1 MLDILLDLIHLI
13 CDYRWSLLKK
23 KPIDV
28 RMEARQRIRKGRGGG
43 GDYTY
48 MYVEKEEE
56 EGGLE
61 EEEDLG
67 LV

>member
-1 MLDILLDLIHLI
+1 M
-13 CDYRWSLLKK
+13 
-23 KPIDV
+23 V
-28 RMEARQRIRKGRGGG
+28 VT
-43 GDYTY
+43 DYTY

-61 EEEDLG
+61 EEEEDLG

>member
-1 MLDILLDLIHLI
+1 M
-13 CDYRWSLLKK
+13 
-23 KPIDV
+23 V
-28 RMEARQRIRKGRGGG
+28 VT
-43 GDYTY
+43 DYTY